1 MVRCFAI
8 VLALL
13 PAAVSHATLVVAES
27 GDFLGDSTNQ
37 NASENLGVLTEP
49 VVQISGTISGALD
62 KVDAW
67 TFTVPPG
74 ALLSGINVLASGF
87 DGSQDW
93 VDLYSDPATNPV
105 FLQGDLLSEGLL
117 AASYPFP
124 VSIGP
129 GTYKLTAISEESAAY
144 ILEIVSTFGHSAAV
158 PEPSAFALGAIVSV
172 FLAARYLVRRRRAA

>member
-13 PAAVSHATLVVAES
+13 PTVCHATLVVAES
-27 GDFLGDSTNQ
+27 GDFLGDNVNQ
-37 NASENLGVLTEP
+37 AASENLGVLTDP
-49 VVQISGTISGALD
+49 VVQISGSISGALD

-74 ALLSGINVLASGF
+74 ALLTGINVLASEF

-93 VDLYSDPATNPV
+93 VDLFSDPGTNPV
-105 FLQGDLLSEGLL
+105 FLQGDLLSESLL
-117 AASYPFP
+117 PASYPFP
-124 VSIGP
+124 VGIGP

-144 ILEIVSTFGHSAAV
+144 ILEIVSTFAPSVPV
-158 PEPSAFALGAIVSV
+158 PEPSAFALGGLISAV
-172 FLAARYLVRRRRAA
+172 LAARCLVRRRRAV